1 MFLIS
6 KPHRIPDYRLEEI
19 DGELLLYHPDRTK
32 IIYCNPSASLIWQL
46 CDGQR
51 TAQDIIDLLNT
62 AYNQPDIAADVTATL
77 DLFHQ
82 HGVIEYEAD

>member
-1 MFLIS
+1 MFLTS

-51 TAQDIIDLLNT
+51 TAQDIIDLLYT